1 MTIHTESRPPPGATA
16 GAHSVRV
23 LVVVE
28 GRNDIEFLRR
38 MSRVLH
44 RHDHELPDLESMERR
59 GKLIFLPLG
68 GGGIAAAAH
77 RLAPLG
83 LPEWHLYDH
92 ELPPETETRRAAIEE
107 INQRHGCCAA
117 LTRKRALEN
126 YLHPQAIEQAG
137 GGSVEF
143 GDFDSPPDLL
153 ARVNYEQF
161 CPSVAWDLLPYRAR
175 KRLANRAKRWL
186 NRSVVDCMTPELLRQ
201 RDPAGE
207 VLSWL
212 HTIGRLAEGE

>member
-1 MTIHTESRPPPGATA
+1 MTIHTESRPPPSKMPKAA
-16 GAHSVRV
+16 SVRA
-23 LVVVE
+23 LIVVE

-38 MSRVLH
+38 VSRLLH
-44 RHDHELPDLESMERR
+44 RHDRMLPDLDAMEQR
-59 GKLIFLPLG
+59 GTLIFLPLG
-68 GGGIAAAAH
+68 GGGITAAAQ

-83 LPEWHLYDH
+83 LPEWHLYDR
-92 ELPPETETRRAAIEE
+92 ELPPETETRRAAVEE

-137 GGSVEF
+137 GGRVEF

-153 ARVNYEQF
+153 ARANYQQF
-161 CPSVAWDLLPYRAR
+161 GPSLSWDRLPYRAR

-186 NRSVVDCMTPELLRQ
+186 NRSVVDCMTPELLGQ
-201 RDPAGE
+201 RDRAGE

-212 HTIGRLAEGE
+212 HTIGRLAGAE